1 MDHKM
6 FELFLRIILV
16 KISKLCGYM
25 VVIFEKKELISKI
38 STKTETANF
47 YYAQAPL
54 AKILLQRSLCSRKLL
69 LFSSLRSHENTTI
82 CARFAGAQKTTMSEA
97 SLFTPGFGTVGTLL
111 SAYSINISSIYEKDE
126 TL

>member
-1 MDHKM
+1 
-6 FELFLRIILV
+6 
-16 KISKLCGYM
+16 M

-54 AKILLQRSLCSRKLL
+54 AKILLQRSLRSRKLL

-97 SLFTPGFGTVGTLL
+97 SLFTPGFGTVGKKLGNKVGVL
-111 SAYSINISSIYEKDE
+111 KKMGVHKNIWCKKMGVKR
-126 TL
+126 

>member
-1 MDHKM
+1 M

-38 STKTETANF
+38 STKRKPQISTTRK
-47 YYAQAPL
+47 L
-54 AKILLQRSLCSRKLL
+54 RSRKFQYSARFARENYYYLAR
-69 LFSSLRSHENTTI
+69 FACENTTI

-97 SLFTPGFGTVGTLL
+97 SLITPGFGTVERSRVAVAANPLEQSG
-111 SAYSINISSIYEKDE
+111 
-126 TL
+126 